1 MKHRGKHYWAWAEA
15 PLMSRAHEEVL
26 DGGEIVDVQ
35 VRLSRL
41 GATQLFIG
49 VYSAGGTLIFEETY
63 DSRPGETMTRAM
75 NWGTARARSLASAS
89 TCGKMLRHSEVSA

>member
-1 MKHRGKHYWAWAEA
+1 MKYRGKHYWAWAEA

-49 VYSAGGTLIFEETY
+49 VYSAGGTLMFEETY

-75 NWGTARARSLASAS
+75 NWGTARARSLAVESAS
-89 TCGKMLRHSEVSA
+89 GNIVAAL

>member
-1 MKHRGKHYWAWAEA
+1 MKYRGKQYWAWADA

-26 DGGEIVDVQ
+26 VGGERVDVQ

-49 VYSAGGTLIFEETY
+49 VYSEAGALVAEEIY

-75 NWGTARARSLASAS
+75 NWGTARARHLATDSIGHPVVVAS
-89 TCGKMLRHSEVSA
+89 

>member
-1 MKHRGKHYWAWAEA
+1 MKYRGKHYWAWAEA
-15 PLMSRAHEEVL
+15 PLMSRSHEEVL

-49 VYSAGGTLIFEETY
+49 VYSAGGALMAEETY

-75 NWGTARARSLASAS
+75 NWGTARARSLATESMSGNIVAV
-89 TCGKMLRHSEVSA
+89 L

>member
-1 MKHRGKHYWAWAEA
+1 MKYRGKHYWAWAEA
-15 PLMSRAHEEVL
+15 PLMSRSHEEVL

-35 VRLSRL
+35 VRLSRR

-49 VYSAGGTLIFEETY
+49 VYNAGGTLMFEETY

-75 NWGTARARSLASAS
+75 NWGTARARLLASESMGGNIVAV
-89 TCGKMLRHSEVSA
+89 L